1 MKKSKTDEAM
11 ENILKVAFWKIAL
24 LTSETRRKGG
34 TPDDMEEDVNSMVKS
49 CRIELQ
55 SLTPTK

>member
-24 LTSETRRKGG
+24 LTSEIRRKGG
-34 TPDDMEEDVNSMVKS
+34 TLDDMEEDVNSMVKS